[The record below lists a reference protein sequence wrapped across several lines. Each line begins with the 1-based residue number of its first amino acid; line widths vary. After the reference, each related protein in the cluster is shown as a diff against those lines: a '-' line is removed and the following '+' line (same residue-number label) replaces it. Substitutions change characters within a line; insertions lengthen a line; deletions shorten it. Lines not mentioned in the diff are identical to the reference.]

1 MSDEDFAV
9 HDSTGYDFNA
19 YQPNGEVAAD
29 RWVTAMRLFDGGRE
43 ETAAE
48 KWERARLLFDAKDYA
63 KAAQLLAEVAEDV
76 PFQTDLSLLLARA
89 YYHSAQLAK
98 AEAQLRV
105 IVDRDPVEHYAHLL
119 LGRTLER
126 QGRPEEAAPWLRLA
140 AAFGGELTDV

>member
-1 MSDEDFAV
+1 MSDN
-9 HDSTGYDFNA
+9 FNA

-29 RWVTAMRLFDGGRE
+29 RWVTATRLFDTVQV
-43 ETAAE
+43 ETAAD
-48 KWERARLLFDAKDYA
+48 KWERAQLLFEVRDYA
-63 KAAQLLAEVAEDV
+63 KAARLLAEVVEEV
-76 PFQTDLSLLLARA
+76 PFQTDLCLLLARA

-140 AAFGGELTDV
+140 AAFGGELADV

>member
-1 MSDEDFAV
+1 MRDNFTE
-9 HDSTGYDFNA
+9 

-29 RWVTAMRLFDGGRE
+29 RWVTATHLFDTDHA
-43 ETAAE
+43 ETTAE
-48 KWERARLLFDAKDYA
+48 RWERAQLLFEAKDYTR
-63 KAAQLLAEVAEDV
+63 AAQLLAGIVEEV
-76 PFQTDLSLLLARA
+76 PFQTDLCLLLARA
-89 YYHSAQLAK
+89 YYHSAQLGK

-140 AAFGGELTDV
+140 AAFGGELADV

>member
-1 MSDEDFAV
+1 MRDNFTE
-9 HDSTGYDFNA
+9 

-29 RWVTAMRLFDGGRE
+29 RWVTATHLFDSGHV

-48 KWERARLLFDAKDYA
+48 KWERAQLLFGAKDYTR
-63 KAAQLLAEVAEDV
+63 AAQVLAEVVEEV
-76 PFQTDLSLLLARA
+76 PFQTDLCLLLARA

-126 QGRPEEAAPWLRLA
+126 QGRAEEAAPWLRLA
-140 AAFGGELTDV
+140 AAFGGELADV

>member
-1 MSDEDFAV
+1 MSDN
-9 HDSTGYDFNA
+9 FNT

-29 RWVTAMRLFDGGRE
+29 RWVTATRLFDFDHV

-48 KWERARLLFDAKDYA
+48 KWERAQLLFEAKDYA
-63 KAAQLLAEVAEDV
+63 KAAQLLAEIAAEV
-76 PFQTDLSLLLARA
+76 PFQTDLCLLLARA

-126 QGRPEEAAPWLRLA
+126 QGRSEEAAPWLRLA
-140 AAFGGELTDV
+140 AAFGGELAEV

>member
-1 MSDEDFAV
+1 MSDN
-9 HDSTGYDFNA
+9 FNA

-29 RWVTAMRLFDGGRE
+29 RWVTATRLFDFDHV
-43 ETAAE
+43 ETVAE
-48 KWERARLLFDAKDYA
+48 KWERAQLLFDAKDYA
-63 KAAQLLAEVAEDV
+63 KAAQLLAEVAGEV
-76 PFQTDLSLLLARA
+76 PFQTDLRLLLARA

-140 AAFGGELTDV
+140 AAFGGELADV

>member
-1 MSDEDFAV
+1 MSE
-9 HDSTGYDFNA
+9 NRW
-19 YQPNGEVAAD
+19 VAA
-29 RWVTAMRLFDGGRE
+29 TRLFDTVRA
-43 ETAAE
+43 ETVAD
-48 KWERARLLFDAKDYA
+48 KWERAQLLFETRDYA
-63 KAAQLLAEVAEDV
+63 KAALLLAEVVEEV
-76 PFQTDLSLLLARA
+76 PFQTDLCLLLARA
-89 YYHSAQLAK
+89 YYHSAQLGK